1 MQVGWQDEQ
10 KVENVEGRRSESSMI
25 RGDSPR
31 LFRSGKEGP
40 DLEQS
45 TAPGKAGDVQA
56 MRVVR
61 MMKAVDVGG
70 LGHGMT
76 RKTLRE
82 VQKGRGV
89 KSKGK
94 LGSQNGFGMKTDG
107 RGR

>member
-1 MQVGWQDEQ
+1 
-10 KVENVEGRRSESSMI
+10 MI
-25 RGDSPR
+25 RPDC
-31 LFRSGKEGP
+31 FAQGKKGRIWSR
-40 DLEQS
+40 S

-56 MRVVR
+56 MRVVK

-70 LGHGMT
+70 LGHGTT

-94 LGSQNGFGMKTDG
+94 LGSQKGFGMKTDG